1 MTQEASQQE
10 DRGSVLITVVLVTQG
25 RAFFTDKEAWIFLS
39 EFPNYY
45 DIVITEYCLLIST
58 NIY

>member
-10 DRGSVLITVVLVTQG
+10 DRGSVLITVVLDTHG

-45 DIVITEYCLLIST
+45 DIVITEYCLLISI
-58 NIY
+58 NAY